1 MFEIEQAVVGGFVGD
16 VRKDAIRAFG
26 YRALFAYAVAGCSM
40 HAQYLT
46 YNSKLRLK
54 TSKANTWFLL

>member
-26 YRALFAYAVAGCSM
+26 YRAVFAYAVAVVQCLHSISHTTESSG
-40 HAQYLT
+40 
-46 YNSKLRLK
+46 
-54 TSKANTWFLL
+54 